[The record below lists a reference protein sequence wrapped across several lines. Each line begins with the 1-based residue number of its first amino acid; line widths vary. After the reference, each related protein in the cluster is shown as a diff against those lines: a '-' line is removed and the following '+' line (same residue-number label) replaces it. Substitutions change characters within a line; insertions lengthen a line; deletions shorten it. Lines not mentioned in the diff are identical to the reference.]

1 MTFSKEIIE
10 ILEYIGQKFGIAI
23 DWSNENVMPYI
34 KQLCERYISWEIATS
49 FAWLI
54 AMILIMAILITLLV
68 FSIKHKQEE
77 AAFFISILI
86 LFSGIICIPVIGKQ
100 IYDII
105 TCKTFPELKIIEF
118 IKRIRNTFE
127 VHNKCRIRYI
137 NVINNEE
144 L

>member
-118 IKRIRNTFE
+118 IKHQTSLI
-127 VHNKCRIRYI
+127 K
-137 NVINNEE
+137 
-144 L
+144 

>member
-1 MTFSKEIIE
+1 MMISKEIIE
-10 ILEYIGQKFGIAI
+10 VLEYIGQKFGIVI

-118 IKRIRNTFE
+118 IKYQTSLI
-127 VHNKCRIRYI
+127 K
-137 NVINNEE
+137 
-144 L
+144 

>member
-54 AMILIMAILITLLV
+54 AMILIMAILIILLA
-68 FSIKHKQEE
+68 FSIKHEQGE

-86 LFSGIICIPVIGKQ
+86 FISCIICIPVIGKQ

-118 IKRIRNTFE
+118 IKYQTSLI
-127 VHNKCRIRYI
+127 K
-137 NVINNEE
+137 
-144 L
+144 